1 MNKKSIISFVTFFI
15 IVLGGVFL
23 FKDNIS
29 NLYSKLLL
37 KLPEI
42 EKGFNDLVIQEIKK
56 QVFTP
61 PPLRSDSQE
70 EQITQILQPVVA
82 TIRSQH
88 QKHKTFACDLA
99 TKIGEGT
106 LAKEDILAA
115 MNLRQKSAKANQ
127 SMVADAILNVYKAL
141 NEEQRKT
148 ISENMK
154 KRLANLGN

>member
-1 MNKKSIISFVTFFI
+1 MKKALLLVALLSIGILGTGFAFSGESFQKDPVRI
-15 IVLGGVFL
+15 IVWLLDFRL
-23 FKDNIS
+23 
-29 NLYSKLLL
+29 NL
-37 KLPEI
+37 
-42 EKGFNDLVIQEIKK
+42 
-56 QVFTP
+56 
-61 PPLRSDSQE
+61 SDSQE